1 MSVKSFSRAT
11 VDGMSDFLRPSIR
24 KKPKKLIIH
33 AGTNDVRH
41 SSPNIIAEN
50 VIKLAEN
57 FKKESNHTEII
68 ISSLV
73 TRGDSLELAA
83 KVRQTNNLL
92 KSNCTRKNWSFLD
105 NSNIDRSLLN
115 YRGLHL
121 NRDGSKLL
129 QDNIANI
136 LTSHK

>member
-1 MSVKSFSRAT
+1 MGKQNVSVKSFSGAT
-11 VDGMSDFLRPSIR
+11 VDDMSDFLRPIIR

-41 SSPNIIAEN
+41 SHPNIIVEKI
-50 VIKLAEN
+50 IKLAEN

-68 ISSLV
+68 ILSLV
-73 TRGDSLELAA
+73 TRGDSQELAT
-83 KVRQTNNLL
+83 KVRETNNIL
-92 KSNCTRKNWSFLD
+92 KSNWSFLD